1 MTHLGSAEDPM
12 SRVAATLDEHGVDQ
26 NEELVAQLLPLLGPE
41 AFVETLKYR
50 EYGSEVIDVIDGDTQ
65 RFRATQTIT
74 WPDELIRADRDLL
87 VRLLETNCPEREDDY
102 DGWLAAKDFVTE
114 FLHEEVETA
123 IPGKLILE
131 GRKDQDGRWLGWF
144 VRNDG
149 VNLSYA
155 INDETVGTYVA
166 LEDHLRQLGVADD
179 ALVAGAGEEADA
191 NG

>member
-1 MTHLGSAEDPM
+1 MSHLESAEDPM
-12 SRVAATLDEHGVDQ
+12 SRVAAMLNEHGVEH
-26 NEELVAQLLPLLGPE
+26 NEELVAQLLPLLGRG
-41 AFVETLKYR
+41 AFAETLKYR
-50 EYGSEVIDVIDGDTQ
+50 EYGSEVIDIIDGDTQ
-65 RFRATQTIT
+65 RFRATQ
-74 WPDELIRADRDLL
+74 

-114 FLHEEVETA
+114 FLYEEVENE

-131 GRKDQDGRWLGWF
+131 GRKDPDGRWLGWF

-166 LEDHLRQLGVADD
+166 FEEHLRQLGVADD
-179 ALVAGAGEEADA
+179 ALVAGSGEEEADA